1 MPEKVIHG
9 GRLIPGA
16 AEVEVPSWDEFNA
29 AIARLW
35 QKIDS
40 VNDNKQAIWDVLD
53 QFKEAPPNGTNTDF
67 QREVRKLYDKLQC
80 LPESIGRVNE
90 IKDLWRAVDQLTPS
104 PNQLAET
111 PHDREIR
118 KTYEDIRHLE
128 NRYEA
133 LPDAL
138 RETVRDAIRT
148 AFEPLFG
155 PAAANIDSLLKDNCA
170 LKNSVSSLS
179 DALEKHR
186 GRFETLEKQIRELP
200 HKARAVLLG
209 SILAELQPQLD
220 SAKADIASLQS
231 ANDELKNGIDSLH
244 TELSS
249 CQTNLKQG
257 LASSQEANSSL
268 KQEINSLRS
277 ELSSCQ
283 TGLKQELASAQ
294 EANSKLKAEID
305 SLRTELSTCQTGL
318 KQELASTQEA
328 NSKLET
334 EIASLH
340 TELSTCQA
348 NLKQEV
354 TSSLEASTRLE
365 AEINSLRAE
374 LSTCQA
380 NLDAHLNPPKK
391 QGFFKRLYFR
401 MLKFFRSKTFS
412 DTNTPPPQG
421 S

>member
-1 MPEKVIHG
+1 MPEKVIRGNWIDRKTHD
-9 GRLIPGA
+9 
-16 AEVEVPSWDEFNA
+16 EVEVPSWEEFCGE
-29 AIARLW
+29 R
-35 QKIDS
+35 
-40 VNDNKQAIWDVLD
+40 DNKGYLWWVVNQLKSNPSGDDDPVA
-53 QFKEAPPNGTNTDF
+53 A
-67 QREVRKLYDKLQC
+67 VRKIYD
-80 LPESIGRVNE
+80 
-90 IKDLWRAVDQLTPS
+90 
-104 PNQLAET
+104 
-111 PHDREIR
+111 
-118 KTYEDIRHLE
+118 DIRELE
-128 NRYEA
+128 RNVWKKKPGEDRYTLWDCINA
-133 LPDAL
+133 LERHVWKKDGGEVQPPILDRLNGVEKKLADL
-138 RETVRDAIRT
+138 PNIVAECFRT
-148 AFEPLFG
+148 AIQGELQPLLDS
-155 PAAANIDSLLKDNCA
+155 AKANIDSLLNDNCD
-170 LKNSVSSLS
+170 LKDKISSLS
-179 DALEKHR
+179 DTLGKH
-186 GRFETLEKQIRELP
+186 GDCLETLEKQIRELP
-200 HKARAVLLG
+200 DKARAVLLG
-209 SILAELQPQLD
+209 NILAELQPQLD

-268 KQEINSLRS
+268 KQEINSLCS